1 MKMKLIKTNFIKN
14 NPRKIIIVSK
24 KDLLNQMM
32 TNNIFKI
39 SKINCL
45 QKVVKITKIARIMRF
60 KITTILIIMK
70 KFKKRNKKPLNQ
82 KSILELWF
90 NNRSQNLKNSLFQRS
105 LKSVK
110 TTQWNI
116 IKAPSWMKIKP
127 KSKRNIKKA
136 SHLKLPVKNKI

>member
-1 MKMKLIKTNFIKN
+1 MKMKLIKMNFIKN

-24 KDLLNQMM
+24 KDQLNLMM

-45 QKVVKITKIARIMRF
+45 QKVAKIIKIAKIMKF

-90 NNRSQNLKNSLFQRS
+90 NNRSQNHKNSLFQRS

-136 SHLKLPVKNKI
+136 NHLKLPVKNKI